1 MHVTLIPRFNLVL
14 LFAYC
19 AVLVGVIALAGAR
32 ILPTLGISVLL
43 GTVLGYCQNRAVQA
57 TSQHLVGAA
66 TAADVRRVLLTVEW
80 GRRYVQLLWAAFVV
94 IVLVALITTGS
105 SFPSCLIGGLAGL
118 WLVRD
123 AMTFPAVL
131 KLSRLK

>member
-14 LFAYC
+14 LLAYC

-32 ILPTLGISVLL
+32 VLPTLGISVLL
-43 GTVLGYCQNRAVQA
+43 GTALGYLQNRAVQA
-57 TSQHLVGAA
+57 TSQQLVSAA

-80 GRRYVQLLWAAFVV
+80 GRRYVQLLWAGFVV
-94 IVLVALITTGS
+94 IVLVALITAGRS
-105 SFPSCLIGGLAGL
+105 SPTCLIGGVAGL

-123 AMTFPAVL
+123 AMTFPAVVR
-131 KLSRLK
+131 LSRLK